1 MKSMSMLGLTG
12 MFSLFCGSVW
22 AQSPMSCEL
31 AGALT
36 GSGARKVYAA
46 KANLRCPADV
56 NAMEIEE
63 ISADAK
69 IVESPQRQAKLTMN
83 WSYVYRRKPSRGAV
97 TFDVY
102 AGEALLKSCPSA
114 ILDANFSDTSSSS
127 DSAECDLPADSYAK
141 IDRIV
146 FRIKGSY
153 R

>member
-1 MKSMSMLGLTG
+1 MKFMGTIGLIG
-12 MFSLFCGSVW
+12 MFALFCGGAW

-31 AGALT
+31 AGALA
-36 GSGARKVYAA
+36 GSGAKKVYAA
-46 KANLRCPADV
+46 KANLRCSPEA
-56 NAMEIEE
+56 NAIEIEE

-69 IVESPQRQAKLTMN
+69 IVESPQRLTKVTMN
-83 WSYVYRRKPSRGAV
+83 WNYVFRRKPSQGAV

-102 AGEALLKSCPSA
+102 GGAALLKSCPTE
-114 ILDANFSDTSSSS
+114 ILNKDFSDTSSSS
-127 DSAECDLPADSYAK
+127 DSADCDLPADSYAK

>member
-1 MKSMSMLGLTG
+1 MKIVSMLGSTG
-12 MFSLFCGSVW
+12 MFALFCGGVW

-31 AGALT
+31 AGALA
-36 GSGARKVYAA
+36 GSGAKKVYAA
-46 KANLRCPADV
+46 KANLRCSTEA
-56 NAMEIEE
+56 NAIEIEE

-69 IVESPQRQAKLTMN
+69 IVESPQRLTKVTMN
-83 WSYVYRRKPSRGAV
+83 WNYVFRRKPSQGAV

-102 AGEALLKSCPSA
+102 GGAALLKSCPTE
-114 ILDANFSDTSSSS
+114 ILNKDFSDTSSSS
-127 DSAECDLPADSYAK
+127 DSAECDLPADSYAM

>member
-1 MKSMSMLGLTG
+1 MKTMSMLGLTG
-12 MFSLFCGSVW
+12 MFALFCGSVW

-31 AGALT
+31 AGALA
-36 GSGARKVYAA
+36 GSGARKVDAA

-69 IVESPQRQAKLTMN
+69 VVESPQRQVKVTMN
-83 WSYVYRRKPSRGAV
+83 WSYVYRRKPSQGAV

-102 AGEALLKSCPSA
+102 GGAALLKSCPTE
-114 ILDANFSDTSSSS
+114 ILNKDFSDTASSS
-127 DSAECDLPADSYAK
+127 DSAECDLPADSHAK

-146 FRIKGSY
+146 FRIKGSH

>member
-1 MKSMSMLGLTG
+1 MKIMGMIGSTG
-12 MFSLFCGSVW
+12 MFALFCGGVW

-31 AGALT
+31 AGALA
-36 GSGARKVYAA
+36 GGGAKKVYAA
-46 KANLRCPADV
+46 KANLRCPADA
-56 NAMEIEE
+56 NAMEIQE

-69 IVESPQRQAKLTMN
+69 IVESPQRLTKVTMN
-83 WSYVYRRKPSRGAV
+83 WNYVFRRKPSQGAV

-102 AGEALLKSCPSA
+102 AGAALLKSCPTE
-114 ILDANFSDTSSSS
+114 ILNKDFSDTSSSS

-146 FRIKGSY
+146 FRVKGSY